1 MSTCSCPEDEKF
13 LLTLFMLK
21 LKVHPFGSS
30 KSLIFVNSIEK
41 CYKVKLFLEQFG
53 IKSCTLS
60 SELPVKS
67 RYHIVQEFNR
77 GVYDYLIATDEAADE
92 EAFQAEQAEEIAAAA
107 AIAEGEELEEQKE
120 TTNTTNEE
128 KEADEI
134 QIDPEEQQSI
144 SEIPTS
150 TNNDKKP
157 NNRGKKR
164 IRQDE
169 EYGVSRGIDFK
180 NVAAVINFDM
190 PRSSRSYQHRVGRTA
205 RGLGNKGYAL
215 TFVCPTIGDKPV
227 YTQKWSKNGTYVKV
241 QVFPDEKIL
250 KRIEKRQESMG
261 RILLPF
267 KFDMAPV
274 ERFRYRC
281 VDALRAV
288 TTTAVREAR
297 VKELKMEIL
306 NSEKLKVCVLY

>member
-1 MSTCSCPEDEKF
+1 
-13 LLTLFMLK
+13 MLK

-77 GVYDYLIATDEAADE
+77 GVYDFLIATDEAADE
-92 EAFQAEQAEEIAAAA
+92 EALLAEEAEEAAAA
-107 AIAEGEELEEQKE
+107 AALEEAALQE
-120 TTNTTNEE
+120 NQTNEKLNE
-128 KEADEI
+128 KEETGEIKVDE
-134 QIDPEEQQSI
+134 DEPENI
-144 SEIPTS
+144 SEKP
-150 TNNDKKP
+150 KKE
-157 NNRGKKR
+157 KKQGR
-164 IRQDE
+164 KKFKSDE

-180 NVAAVINFDM
+180 NVSAVINFDM

-205 RGLGNKGYAL
+205 RGVGNKGYAL
-215 TFVCPTIGDKPV
+215 TFVCPSTSGKPM
-227 YTQKWSKNGTYVKV
+227 YLQKWTKDGTYVKV

-250 KRIEKRQESMG
+250 KRIEKRQEAMG
-261 RILLPF
+261 RSLLPF
-267 KFDMAPV
+267 KFDMTPV

-288 TTTAVREAR
+288 TDTAVREAR

-306 NSEKLKVCVLY
+306 NSEKLKVGLSC

>member
-1 MSTCSCPEDEKF
+1 
-13 LLTLFMLK
+13 MLK

-92 EAFQAEQAEEIAAAA
+92 EAFQAEQLEEIEAAAA
-107 AIAEGEELEEQKE
+107 AAEAKEQKPE
-120 TTNTTNEE
+120 DSSTTMEIEE
-128 KEADEI
+128 PTDEM
-134 QIDPEEQQSI
+134 QVDQEENQSI
-144 SEIPTS
+144 SDKQ
-150 TNNDKKP
+150 TNRNDKKA
-157 NNRGKKR
+157 NRAKRR

-205 RGLGNKGYAL
+205 RGVGNKGYAL
-215 TFVCPTIGDKPV
+215 SFVCPTVSDKPV
-227 YTQKWSKNGTYVKV
+227 YTQKWTKNGTYVKV

-261 RILLPF
+261 RVLLPF

-306 NSEKLKVCVLY
+306 NSEKLKV